1 MRKPLDGA
9 ATTDAEGIAQVAV
22 TLPPVTQTAK
32 PLEASVILRLRES
45 GGRTIERSLTMPV
58 DLKQA
63 RIGIKPLFKGT
74 DLDEKQTARSRSS
87 CSTPTASASPP
98 TGSTGCSTASTP
110 TGSGT
115 AATAS
120 GTTRP

>member
-1 MRKPLDGA
+1 MA
-9 ATTDAEGIAQVAV
+9 APSSAAV
-22 TLPPVTQTAK
+22 T
-32 PLEASVILRLRES
+32 I
-45 GGRTIERSLTMPV
+45 PV

-74 DLDEKQTARSRSS
+74 DLDEKQTASFEVVVLDGEGKRV
-87 CSTPTASASPP
+87 AADGLELGAQPP
-98 TGSTGCSTASTP
+98 RHAI
-110 TGSGT
+110 GSGI